1 MYVCSY
7 CGRVHLPKDELI
19 GGGLMFEKGSQSVL
33 DECYSKSS
41 DGFVRRQKQ
50 GVSVGLQIDK
60 YVQVYSMFEKGCSSP
75 LDV

>member
-1 MYVCSY
+1 
-7 CGRVHLPKDELI
+7 
-19 GGGLMFEKGSQSVL
+19 MFEKGSQSVL

-50 GVSVGLQIDK
+50 GVSVGLPIDK